1 MRGRQ
6 EVRDSAEVMAAC
18 KTAME
23 TAFWCV
29 RSLAPSQR
37 RRSRAVEAF
46 IGVTRADMSSTVKRV
61 VGRRGGYIM
70 VREDQAAHEAA

>member
-1 MRGRQ
+1 LRGRQ

-46 IGVTRADMSSTVKRV
+46 IGVTRADMSSTVKRE
-61 VGRRGGYIM
+61 GGGEKRRLYNGERRSGCP
-70 VREDQAAHEAA
+70 